1 MSIFSSIGKALK
13 GAVGGFLT
21 GGPVGA
27 VIGGAGAIA
36 GSVLGGGGGGRVPP
50 SVRTAGGMQLP
61 PIGRGTIGGVRS
73 LPGMGQVRLPPINIR
88 KALPTVAKVAGGAAA
103 AKFAY
108 DAYGNLVQVKRRRRK
123 GITASEL
130 KGFKRVACILRDY
143 QKVATKTHVKAPA
156 RRSRVCA

>member
-1 MSIFSSIGKALK
+1 MSLFSKVGSVFK
-13 GAVGGFLT
+13 GAVSGFLT

-27 VIGGAGAIA
+27 VIGGAA
-36 GSVLGGGGGGRVPP
+36 GGLGGGGNGRPP
-50 SVRTAGGMQLP
+50 TTYAGGSLP
-61 PIGRGTIGGVRS
+61 RMPGGGLGGVRS
-73 LPGMGQVRLPPINIR
+73 LPGRGAFRIPTIPIR
-88 KALPTVAKVAGGAAA
+88 KALPTIGKIAAGGAA

-143 QKVATKTHVKAPA
+143 QKVAVKTHTKAPA

>member
-1 MSIFSSIGKALK
+1 MSLFSKIGSVFK
-13 GAVGGFLT
+13 GAVSGFLT

-27 VIGGAGAIA
+27 VIGGAGGLA
-36 GSVLGGGGGGRVPP
+36 GGGGGGGRPPVPYA
-50 SVRTAGGMQLP
+50 TGGMGRLP
-61 PIGRGTIGGVRS
+61 PIGGGGLGSMRT
-73 LPGMGQVRLPPINIR
+73 LPGRGAFRIPPINIR
-88 KALPTVAKVAGGAAA
+88 KALPTAAKIAGGAAA
-103 AKFAY
+103 AKYAY
-108 DAYGNLVQVKRRRRK
+108 DAYGNLVQVRRRRRK